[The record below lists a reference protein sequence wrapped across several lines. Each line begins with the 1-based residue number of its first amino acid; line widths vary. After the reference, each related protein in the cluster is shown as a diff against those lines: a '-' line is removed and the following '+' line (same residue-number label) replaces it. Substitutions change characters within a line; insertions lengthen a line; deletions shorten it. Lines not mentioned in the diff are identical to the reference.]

1 MNAVFYNRCD
11 AGQKLAQKLTVY
23 TNNPDVIV
31 LALPRG
37 GVPVAYEIAQS
48 LNLPLDV
55 CLVRKIGLP
64 DNPETAMGAI
74 SLRHS
79 FACAENALINDDSDY
94 ITIVDRSRI
103 DSYQVEQ
110 SQIQTV
116 AAKEKA
122 ELKCRETR
130 YYHCRPMLTVS
141 DRTVILVDD
150 GIATGLT
157 MYAAVEALSRQQP
170 AKIIIAVPV
179 ASWQAIATLE
189 GEVDNLICLEVPKTL
204 GAVGFWYEDFSQ
216 TTDEEVC
223 NLLQR
228 QNCQYFAESR

>member
-1 MNAVFYNRCD
+1 MNAVFHNRCD
-11 AGQKLAQKLTVY
+11 AGQKLARQLTVY

-74 SLRHS
+74 
-79 FACAENALINDDSDY
+79 AENASIDNDSNY
-94 ITIVDRSRI
+94 ITIIDRARI
-103 DSYQVEQ
+103 DSYGVEQ
-110 SQIQTV
+110 SQIQTI
-116 AAKEKA
+116 ATKEKA
-122 ELKCRETR
+122 ELRCRESC
-130 YYHCRPMLTVS
+130 YHDYRPMLTIS
-141 DRTVILVDD
+141 DRIVIIVDD

-157 MYAAVEALSRQQP
+157 MHAAVKALSRHQP
-170 AKIIIAVPV
+170 TKIIIAVPV

-189 GEVDNLICLEVPKTL
+189 GEVDNLICLEAPKTL